1 MTAAVKAL
9 FLLSRS
15 LLHSSLAVEK
25 MEHETL
31 ENEKWI
37 LNLFILHIK
46 WCRYFSL
53 LFCLI

>member
-46 WCRYFSL
+46 WCRYFSY
-53 LFCLI
+53 FFA